1 MIRITETLNKV
12 GASRKVLRRFA
23 MLVIGVAAAVLLLS
37 MVLMR
42 PDSTI
47 QAQTA
52 SITWHTTVTSAL
64 NGNEQSGHF
73 GYKFDSRP
81 REGLGQITDRNFVLN
96 GKTYHINR
104 LVWHAAS
111 DTLEIEFEE
120 CLKLSEVVSIKIG
133 ETTFSNSDI
142 HWEKEEDK
150 ECADDSTEEQEFE
163 ISGVTANPLPKGTVQ
178 VDISLA
184 PSTLWPTD
192 NPWATYVNPVRKG
205 NTDKYGYEFDE
216 FGSIDDRSFWYGGI
230 TYRIEKIVLDDS
242 ENELRLEFDKCLK
255 STDLVS
261 LQIGSNSYLVSS
273 LDADDIDES
282 DADCDSSLRR
292 NQELVFEESANPL
305 TSGRK
310 EITLTFRGSQSTTVP
325 TPGSGECSAAP
336 NSASGLGA
344 RNACLP
350 TPTPNPPPV
359 TGCAVQ
365 SLEDVTDNVTYS
377 GAWGTNCRSSSTNV
391 PSSDRQSSYSR
402 YYSFTLSRTALVD
415 IHLETS
421 RLSTPAP
428 YLYLIRRVGNSDTLV
443 TSVAPG
449 KSGEAR
455 IIHELPKGTS
465 NKTYTYIIEATTLT
479 RPGVKGIDF
488 TLDVHAHEIG
498 TLPTSGRYATLLA
511 DHRVISNIPN
521 LSTGLYESRAV
532 QYYRSYSPYGVTLG
546 SSFFYLKTK
555 SGCLK
560 TLHSD
565 ALSGEPEFAPDP
577 LTDGIALIN
586 QCPPSTG
593 VAPLKGY
600 YRPVL
605 RNKEFDHSPN
615 QKNRSTW
622 IFNKASR
629 SEYNDSYNGPDFSW
643 TIVFGGDPDDGIAS
657 VCGNCSNP
665 R

>member
-1 MIRITETLNKV
+1 MLVYKVLLLSKTIDTRMVMHYCSLPCEKNIYQVEVNRLERITEILNKV
-12 GASRKVLRRFA
+12 SASRKVLRRFA
-23 MLVIGVAAAVLLLS
+23 MLGTSAAFMGMLLLLLAGS
-37 MVLMR
+37 ETPL
-42 PDSTI
+42 

-64 NGNEQSGHF
+64 NGDEQNGHF
-73 GYKFDSRP
+73 GYKFHSDPSD
-81 REGLGQITDRNFVLN
+81 GLGQITDRNFVLN
-96 GKTYHINR
+96 GKTYHVNR

-111 DTLEIEFEE
+111 DTFEIEFEE

-142 HWEKEEDK
+142 DWEKEEDK
-150 ECADDSTEEQEFE
+150 ECADDSTDDQEFE

-184 PSTLWPTD
+184 ASTPWPTD
-192 NPWATYVNPVRKG
+192 NPWATYVNPVQKG

-242 ENELRLEFDKCLK
+242 ENELRVEFDKCLK

-261 LQIGSNSYLVSS
+261 VQIGSNSYLVSS

-292 NQELVFEESANPL
+292 NQELVFEERSNPL

-310 EITLTFRGSQSTTVP
+310 EITLTFRGSRSTTVP
-325 TPGSGECSAAP
+325 TPGSGECSAS

-344 RNACLP
+344 RDACLP
-350 TPTPNPPPV
+350 PTPNPPSV
-359 TGCAVQ
+359 TACAVQ
-365 SLEDVTDNVTYS
+365 SLEDVTDNVTYLGS
-377 GAWGTNCRSSSTNV
+377 WGTDCRGNSTNV
-391 PSSDRQSSYSR
+391 PSSNRQASYSR
-402 YYSFTLSRTALVD
+402 YYSFTLSRTALLD

-428 YLYLIRRVGNSDTLV
+428 YLYLIRRVGTSDTLV
-443 TSVAPG
+443 ASVAPG
-449 KSGEAR
+449 KNGEAR

-498 TLPTSGRYATLLA
+498 TLPTSGRYSTLRA
-511 DHRVISNIPN
+511 DHVLSLDNNIS
-521 LSTGLYESRAV
+521 TYESKVV
-532 QYYRSYSPYGVTLG
+532 QYYRKYSPYGITLG
-546 SSFFYLKTK
+546 RTFLYLKPT
-555 SGCLK
+555 SGCAR
-560 TLHSD
+560 
-565 ALSGEPEFAPDP
+565 ALITEAYSGDPDYAPEPERLKFGTIHLCAPVVRDSV
-577 LTDGIALIN
+577 I
-586 QCPPSTG
+586 
-593 VAPLKGY
+593 

-605 RNKEFDHSPN
+605 RDMAFKH
-615 QKNRSTW
+615 
-622 IFNKASR
+622 
-629 SEYNDSYNGPDFSW
+629 
-643 TIVFGGDPDDGIAS
+643 DPSQLNTHTVVI
-657 VCGNCSNP
+657 CK
-665 R
+665 RQR